1 MNYSIS
7 NTFVIHTTGSVIIW
21 EWCDGNGGSVWCG
34 GSWGHSDACG
44 GGGWLGGDT
53 MVGLV

>member
-1 MNYSIS
+1 MG
-7 NTFVIHTTGSVIIW
+7 VVRR
-21 EWCDGNGGSVWCG
+21 NGGSVWCG